1 MQTAIKGRGSLTNRS
16 SRFQQHSR
24 HTIRPDPDWRPA
36 TTVTAEQARSIISSN
51 RSPDIPFD
59 QSVNAYR
66 GCEHGC
72 IYCYARPSHAYL
84 GLSPGLDFETRLYA
98 KPNAAELLRQELS
111 RPAYQPKLIAMGT
124 NTDPYQP
131 IERRMRITSALLE
144 VFDDFN
150 HPVSITTK
158 SALIVRDIPLLSRL
172 AQRNLLRV
180 YMSITTLDGELARR
194 MEPRASSPP
203 SRLAAVRSLA
213 QAGVPVGVLIAPV
226 VPGLTDHELE
236 HIAAAASEAG
246 ATEAA
251 YILLRLPG
259 EVAELFREWLET
271 HYPLKASRVMNLL
284 RDMRGGRDYDSDY
297 RQRMAGTGVYADLL
311 KQRFRRIC
319 SKHGLGAERRLPD
332 VSAFRVPKPRSPQL
346 GLFGDS

>member
-1 MQTAIKGRGSLTNRS
+1 L
-16 SRFQQHSR
+16 QQQSR
-24 HTIRPDPDWRPA
+24 HTLHPDPDSRPA

-111 RPAYQPKLIAMGT
+111 RPAYRPKLIAMGT

-144 VFDDFN
+144 VFNDFN

-180 YMSITTLDGELARR
+180 YISITTLDGELARR

-213 QAGVPVGVLIAPV
+213 QAGIPVGVLIAPV

-236 HIAAAASEAG
+236 HIAAAAAEAG

-297 RQRMAGTGVYADLL
+297 RQRMAGSGVYADLL

-319 SKHGLGAERRLPD
+319 SKHGLGAERRQPD
-332 VSAFRVPKPRSPQL
+332 VSAFRVPQPRSPQL